1 MTTRQGALDMRSIET
16 EGETI
21 DRAIEKALRSLGVER
36 DRVEIEILAAPSRGM
51 FGFGGRP
58 ARIRA
63 ALRQP
68 VSLESVGGET
78 PSVSRGT
85 SGARA
90 TAVGE
95 PAPAEDRIA
104 ATAADVSIGPL
115 GAKASGLLGGIL
127 DRLGVCCRIEA
138 RPGADPGVIQ
148 LDVMGDAGGL
158 LIGRRGQTLDALEY
172 LVNRIVTR
180 NEDMTAGRIAID
192 VEGYRERR
200 REYLDALA
208 RRLAQKAKET
218 GSAVTLNPMSPRDRR
233 IVHLALK
240 SYAGVA
246 TRSEG
251 EGHYR
256 KLVILPAADGSHSRA
271 RPFTKST

>member
-1 MTTRQGALDMRSIET
+1 MRSIET

-21 DRAIEKALRSLGVER
+21 DQAIEKALRSLGVER

-51 FGFGGRP
+51 FGFGGKP
-58 ARIRA
+58 ARVRA

-85 SGARA
+85 SGPRA
-90 TAVGE
+90 TAVSE
-95 PAPAEDRIA
+95 TASAEDNIAIA

-127 DRLGVCCRIEA
+127 DRLGVRCRIEA

-180 NEDMTAGRIAID
+180 DEDAIAGRIAID

-218 GSAVTLNPMSPRDRR
+218 GSAVTLDPMSPRDRR

-240 SYAGVA
+240 SYPGVA

-271 RPFTKST
+271 RPFTRSI